1 MSVVKGYSTYL
12 SQAFGPQK
20 AMVLTLGIQTNRA
33 GLEKG
38 SRGDEA
44 TREPEVGVMAYA
56 LGNLFQ

>member
-20 AMVLTLGIQTNRA
+20 AMVLTLGIQTSRA

-44 TREPEVGVMAYA
+44 TREPEVGVMA
-56 LGNLFQ
+56 